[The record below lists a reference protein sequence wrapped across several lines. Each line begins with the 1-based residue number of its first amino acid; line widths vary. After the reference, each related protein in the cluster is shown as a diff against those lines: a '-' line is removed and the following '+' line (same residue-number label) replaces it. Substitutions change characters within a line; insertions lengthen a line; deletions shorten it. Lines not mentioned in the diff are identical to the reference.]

1 VKIHRIDFGLAK
13 IFYREF
19 HRTNKPPVGHKKSY
33 LALLGEDWHKCIV
46 LNPDNP
52 YETFWSNTALPKDW
66 LEDLH
71 DDVRIRSDDAGDLCV
86 YTKGQIIGV
95 CSIGRPVARWK
106 DPGVY
111 EITRICFNFWPQSNK
126 EKKYFSK
133 FIRVAIDDF
142 KRVEPASKFV
152 TYIHDHQSG
161 RYLEYAGFKKD
172 KHIKYSENNKGWG
185 SRQNRSSSDLSPKY
199 RFIREVA

>member
-1 VKIHRIDFGLAK
+1 MKIHRIDFGLAK

-33 LALLGEDWHKCIV
+33 LGLLGHKVSYVGLLGDDWNFLAYADALDI
-46 LNPDNP
+46 
-52 YETFWSNTALPKDW
+52 SNSW

-86 YTKGQIIGV
+86 YTRGQIIGV

-142 KRVEPASKFV
+142 KKVEPASKFV

>member
-1 VKIHRIDFGLAK
+1 MKIHRIDFGLAK
-13 IFYREF
+13 IFYQEF
-19 HRTNKPPVGHKKSY
+19 HKTNKPPVGHKVSY
-33 LALLGEDWHKCIV
+33 VGLLGDDWNFLAYADALDI
-46 LNPDNP
+46 
-52 YETFWSNTALPKDW
+52 SNSW

-86 YTKGQIIGV
+86 YTRGQIIGV

>member
-1 VKIHRIDFGLAK
+1 MKIHRIDFGLAK
-13 IFYREF
+13 IFYQEF
-19 HRTNKPPVGHKKSY
+19 HKTNKPPVGHKVSY
-33 LALLGEDWHKCIV
+33 VGLLGDDWNFLAYADALDI
-46 LNPDNP
+46 
-52 YETFWSNTALPKDW
+52 SNSW

>member
-13 IFYREF
+13 IFYQEF
-19 HRTNKPPVGHKKSY
+19 HKTNKPPVGHKVSY
-33 LALLGEDWHKCIV
+33 VGLLGDDWNFLAYADALDI
-46 LNPDNP
+46 
-52 YETFWSNTALPKDW
+52 SNSW

>member
-1 VKIHRIDFGLAK
+1 MKIHRIDFGLAK
-13 IFYREF
+13 IFYQEF
-19 HRTNKPPVGHKKSY
+19 HKTNKPPVGHKVSY
-33 LALLGEDWHKCIV
+33 VGLLGDDWNF
-46 LNPDNP
+46 LAYAD
-52 YETFWSNTALPKDW
+52 ALDIANSW

-71 DDVRIRSDDAGDLCV
+71 DDVRIRSDDAGDLCI
-86 YTKGQIIGV
+86 YTRGQIRGV

-142 KRVEPASKFV
+142 KKVEPASKFV

-172 KHIKYSENNKGWG
+172 KHMKYSENNKGWG

>member
-13 IFYREF
+13 IFYQEF
-19 HRTNKPPVGHKKSY
+19 HKTNKPPVGHKVSY
-33 LALLGEDWHKCIV
+33 VGLLGDDWNFLAYADALDI
-46 LNPDNP
+46 
-52 YETFWSNTALPKDW
+52 SNSW

-142 KRVEPASKFV
+142 KKVEPASKFV

>member
-13 IFYREF
+13 IFYQEF
-19 HRTNKPPVGHKKSY
+19 HKTNKPPVGHKVSY
-33 LALLGEDWHKCIV
+33 VGLLGDDWNFLAYADALDI
-46 LNPDNP
+46 
-52 YETFWSNTALPKDW
+52 SNSW

-86 YTKGQIIGV
+86 YTRGQIIGV